1 VDHPV
6 EERTAED
13 PWVRDT
19 LVDIRAMVLSGI
31 WLGALVGGVG
41 GRLAMLL
48 LRATSSPHVHGVTSD
63 DGFFIGRVTLGG
75 TYNLIGV
82 GAAIGIIGA
91 AAYRWVEHWLL
102 GPSWFRQLT
111 AALGAGAV
119 VGGMLVHTDGVD
131 FNVLEPEWLAI
142 TLFVLVPALFAFFIG
157 PLQRRLDRED
167 SPLRHGRRGWI
178 VLAVFLIAFPPNIVI
193 ATVATVVTLIWTA
206 FIRRSPE
213 YESLRDNRVYGTV
226 VRAAWLVLGLA
237 GLAGLLSDAQEI
249 LA

>member
-1 VDHPV
+1 MDDPVDG
-6 EERTAED
+6 RTANG
-13 PWVRDT
+13 PWVRET
-19 LVDIRAMVLSGI
+19 LVEVRAMVLSGI

-48 LRATSSPHVHGVTSD
+48 LRATSSPHVHGVISD

-75 TYNLIGV
+75 TYNLILV
-82 GAAIGIIGA
+82 GAGIGIIGA

-102 GPSWFRQLT
+102 GPTWFRQLT

-142 TLFVLVPALFAFFIG
+142 TLFVLVPATFAFLVG
-157 PLQRRLDRED
+157 PLQRRLERPD
-167 SPLRHGRRGWI
+167 SWLRSGRRGWV
-178 VLAVFLIAFPPNIVI
+178 VLGLSLVAFPPTIPVAIV
-193 ATVATVVTLIWTA
+193 AALVTLIWNA
-206 FIRRSPE
+206 VIRRSPE
-213 YESLRDNRVYGTV
+213 YETLRDNRVYGAV
-226 VRAAWLVLGLA
+226 VRAAWLVLAVA
-237 GLAGLLSDAQEI
+237 GLTGLLSDAQEI

>member
-1 VDHPV
+1 VDDSV
-6 EERTAED
+6 EVVTARD

-48 LRATSSPHVHGVTSD
+48 LRATSSSHVHGVTSD
-63 DGFFIGRVTLGG
+63 DGFFLGRVTLAG
-75 TYNLIGV
+75 TYNLIAV

-131 FNVLEPEWLAI
+131 FNVLEPEWLAV

-157 PLQRRLDRED
+157 PLQRRLDRPD
-167 SPLRHGRRGWI
+167 SPLRRGRRGWL

-193 ATVATVVTLIWTA
+193 ATVAAVVTLIWTA

-213 YESLRDNRVYGTV
+213 YESLRDNRVYGAV
-226 VRAAWLVLGLA
+226 VRAAWLVLALA

>member
-1 VDHPV
+1 VNDPL
-6 EERTAED
+6 ED
-13 PWVRDT
+13 GTDRDAWVRDT
-19 LVDIRAMVLSGI
+19 LVDVRATVLSGI
-31 WLGALVGGVG
+31 WLGALVGGLG

-48 LRATSSPHVHGVTSD
+48 LRATSSPNVHGVTSD
-63 DGFFIGRVTLGG
+63 DGFFIGRVTLAG
-75 TYNLIGV
+75 TYNLIAV
-82 GAAIGIIGA
+82 GAGIGIIGA

-142 TLFVLVPALFAFFIG
+142 TLFVLVPAVFAFFIG
-157 PLQRRLDRED
+157 PLQRRLDRPD
-167 SPLRHGRRGWI
+167 TWLRRGRWGWI
-178 VLAVFLIAFPPNIVI
+178 VLAVSLIAFPTNIVV
-193 ATVATVVTLIWTA
+193 AGVATLVTLIWHA
-206 FIRRSPE
+206 FIGRSPE
-213 YESLRDNRVYGTV
+213 YESLRNNRVFGAI